1 MDRRNLGRLLKAI
14 SSFKDEK
21 PVGIKKR
28 FCPLT
33 SINAIMIKK
42 YLSLLLLFSILPLTA
57 KEIETPNVILI
68 FTDDQGY
75 NDLGCY
81 GSKTNKTPN
90 LDKMAQEGMRFTDFY
105 VGSSFCSPSRAALLT
120 GCYPG
125 RIGFGPGVLRPDAD
139 YGLAKNEFTM
149 AEMFKSKGYATK
161 CIGKWHIGFKKP
173 FLPQAQGFDEYFG
186 IRHNMDPDAPW
197 KK

>member
-1 MDRRNLGRLLKAI
+1 
-14 SSFKDEK
+14 
-21 PVGIKKR
+21 
-28 FCPLT
+28 
-33 SINAIMIKK
+33 MIKK
-42 YLSLLLLFSILPLTA
+42 YIIPFFLFSILPLTA
-57 KEIETPNVILI
+57 KEIESSNVILI

-81 GSKTNKTPN
+81 GSKTIKTPN
-90 LDKMAQEGMRFTDFY
+90 LDKMAQEGIRFTDFY
-105 VGSSFCSPSRAALLT
+105 VGASFCSPSRAALLT

-139 YGLAKNEFTM
+139 YGLAKDEFTM

-173 FLPQAQGFDEYFG
+173 FLPLAQGFDEYFG
-186 IRHNMDPDAPW
+186 ILQLLNLVSESIQQQDCLTDYHLTVLSLMEH
-197 KK
+197 KL